1 MPQIIKLFD
10 KLIVLVSQKIFN
22 QRLRVIQRA
31 IQDAIVVPA
40 VVIVVFTVRDE
51 TVNFFKG

>member
-51 TVNFFKG
+51 TINFFKG